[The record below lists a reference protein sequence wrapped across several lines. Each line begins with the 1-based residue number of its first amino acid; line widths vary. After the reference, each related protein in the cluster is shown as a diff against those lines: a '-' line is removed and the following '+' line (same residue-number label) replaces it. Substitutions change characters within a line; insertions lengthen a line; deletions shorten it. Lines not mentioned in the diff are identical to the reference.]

1 MGLRRS
7 LSIKKGEKKGCEVSQ
22 GEGRELDK
30 DKEENI
36 SVKERETHTFTKQ
49 RKKVEQI
56 LWVAQKDR

>member
-49 RKKVEQI
+49 QKKVEQI